1 MSLSI
6 KIALLVAA
14 LAAAAVWLARL
25 WQQRAL
31 AAIVNTVE
39 RSAKARK
46 PREAGV
52 LSIDS
57 LPPPVAR
64 YLNHALSTE
73 KRRLVVAR
81 YRQVGT
87 LRTDTRSERWMNFTA
102 SQVISP
108 SLSEFVW
115 DARVSV
121 IPLLHLR
128 VIDSFV
134 GGCGAGQVALLSAV
148 PIGSAGG
155 TMEMNSGSLHRFL
168 AEAVWYPTA
177 LLPSSVLSWEPVD
190 DARALATLTHSAI
203 SVSLEFR
210 FNHRDEVESI
220 YTPGRW
226 GSFNG
231 GYKQVAWEGKFRDY
245 AKRDGLLVPTR
256 GEVGWYTDGDWG
268 SVWHGSVVSAK
279 LEFE

>member
-210 FNHRDEVESI
+210 FNQRDEVESI
-220 YTPGRW
+220 YAPGRW
-226 GSFNG
+226 GSFDG

-268 SVWHGSVVSAK
+268 SVWRGSVVSAK

>member
-14 LAAAAVWLARL
+14 LAAAAVWLAQL

-210 FNHRDEVESI
+210 FNQRDEVESI
-220 YTPGRW
+220 GRW
-226 GSFNG
+226 GSFDG

-268 SVWHGSVVSAK
+268 SVWRGSVVSAK

>member
-210 FNHRDEVESI
+210 FNQRDEVESI
-220 YTPGRW
+220 YTPCRW
-226 GSFNG
+226 GSFDG

-268 SVWHGSVVSAK
+268 SVWRGSVVSAK

>member
-14 LAAAAVWLARL
+14 LAAAAVWLAQL

-31 AAIVNTVE
+31 AAMVNTVE

-177 LLPSSVLSWEPVD
+177 LLPSSALSWEPVD

-210 FNHRDEVESI
+210 FNQRDEVESI
-220 YTPGRW
+220 YIPGRW
-226 GSFNG
+226 GSFDG

-268 SVWHGSVVSAK
+268 SVWRGSVVSAK

>member
-39 RSAKARK
+39 RSAKTRK

-210 FNHRDEVESI
+210 FNQRDEVESI

-226 GSFNG
+226 GSFDG

-268 SVWHGSVVSAK
+268 SVWRGSVVSAK